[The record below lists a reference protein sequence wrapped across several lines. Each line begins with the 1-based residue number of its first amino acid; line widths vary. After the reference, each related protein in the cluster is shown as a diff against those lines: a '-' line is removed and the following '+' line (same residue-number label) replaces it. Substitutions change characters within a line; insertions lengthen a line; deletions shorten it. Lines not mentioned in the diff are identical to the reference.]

1 MASNKPWQL
10 KMFDRSLKKKMKV
23 AALIRHFPPLAGRKC
38 LLLTCGDNNG
48 AINYHLRSGGGD
60 WTWCDFEPEN
70 IAAMEQLLAEKVL
83 ALDKK
88 EMKLPFADKSFD
100 LAVSIDVH
108 EHLQDPQPVTDE
120 LSRVTG
126 EGGKV
131 VVTTPNGDERKLA
144 VRLKHLVGMRKQDY
158 GHVRL
163 GFDIPD
169 LEKLLRAAGL
179 RPCASSSY
187 SKFFTEFL
195 ELVINF
201 AYVKVLAKKS
211 KVKVEK
217 GSIAPASQEHLR
229 SVKKSYRFY
238 SVLYPFFLAFS
249 QLDRLLF
256 WKRGYAVI
264 VEADK

>member
-23 AALIRHFPPLAGRKC
+23 AALIRHFPALTGRKC

-48 AINYHLRSGGGD
+48 AINYHLRGLGGD
-60 WTWCDFEPEN
+60 WTWCDFESEN

-88 EMKLPFADKSFD
+88 EMKLPFADNSFD
-100 LAVSIDVH
+100 LVVSIDVH
-108 EHLQDPQPVTDE
+108 EHLADPQPVSNE
-120 LSRVTG
+120 MARVAR

-131 VVTTPNGDERKLA
+131 VMTTPNGDERKLV
-144 VRLKHLVGMRKQDY
+144 VRLKRLVGMREQDY

-163 GFDIPD
+163 GFDVPD
-169 LEKLLRAAGL
+169 LEKLLRTAGL

-187 SKFFTEFL
+187 SRFFTEFL

-211 KVKVEK
+211 KVRVEK

-229 SVKKSYRFY
+229 SVKKSYLFY
-238 SVLYPFFLAFS
+238 SILYPFFLAFS

-256 WKRGYAVI
+256 WQRGYAVI